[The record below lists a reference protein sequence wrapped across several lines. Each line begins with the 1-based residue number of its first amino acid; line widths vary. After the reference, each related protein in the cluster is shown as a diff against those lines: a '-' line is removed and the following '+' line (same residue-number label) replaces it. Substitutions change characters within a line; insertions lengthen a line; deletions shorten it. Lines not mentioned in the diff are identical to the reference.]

1 MNRGKRGAEAWLRQ
15 LGRDVHRD
23 RMLYLMILAPLA
35 FLLVFSYAPM
45 YGVQIAFRDYNII
58 KGIWDSPWVGLKHI
72 RKFFSSYM
80 FWRLMKNTLALSA
93 YSLAVFPLS
102 LVLALLL
109 NYMPNRRYKKTVQM
123 VSYSPHFL
131 STVVMCGMVLQFLD
145 QRTGML
151 NAFLGLFGVP
161 AQSFMANPSA
171 FPHVYIWSGVWQ
183 GVGYGSVIYIATLA
197 GVSPEL
203 HEAAIIDGANIWQRI
218 WHVDIPG
225 VLPTFCIL
233 LIMRCGS
240 IMNVDFEKIL
250 LLQNDLNGKVS
261 EVISTYV
268 YKQSFQNTFPQ
279 YSYSAAIGLF
289 TSLVNMALL
298 VTVNWASKRL
308 SGSSLW

>member
-15 LGRDVHRD
+15 LGRDVRRD

-123 VSYSPHFL
+123 VSYIPHFL

-203 HEAAIIDGANIWQRI
+203 HEAAIIDGANIWQRT

>member
-15 LGRDVHRD
+15 LGRDVRRD

-58 KGIWDSPWVGLKHI
+58 KGIWDSPWVGLTHI

-123 VSYSPHFL
+123 VSYIPHFL

>member
-15 LGRDVHRD
+15 LGRDMRRD

-123 VSYSPHFL
+123 VSYIPHFL

-298 VTVNWASKRL
+298 VTVNRASKRL

>member
-15 LGRDVHRD
+15 LGRDMRRD

-123 VSYSPHFL
+123 VSYIPHFL

>member
-123 VSYSPHFL
+123 VSYIPHFL

>member
-15 LGRDVHRD
+15 LGRDVRRD

-58 KGIWDSPWVGLKHI
+58 NGIWDSPWVGLKHI

-123 VSYSPHFL
+123 VSYIPHFL

>member
-15 LGRDVHRD
+15 LGRDVRRD

-58 KGIWDSPWVGLKHI
+58 NGIWDSPWVGLKHI

-123 VSYSPHFL
+123 VSYIPHFL

-240 IMNVDFEKIL
+240 LLNIGFEKVL
-250 LLQNDLNGKVS
+250 LLQNNLNSGVS
-261 EVISTYV
+261 EVIATYV
-268 YKQSFQNTFPQ
+268 YKVGIASGRPR

-289 TSLVNMALL
+289 QSLFNMVMLVLVNK
-298 VTVNWASKRL
+298 VTGKL
-308 SGSSLW
+308 SGSSLF

>member
-1 MNRGKRGAEAWLRQ
+1 MERRKTSAREWSQTLR
-15 LGRDVHRD
+15 RDMYRD
-23 RMLYLMILAPLA
+23 RVLYLMILAPLTV
-35 FLLVFSYAPM
+35 LILFSYVPM
-45 YGVQIAFRDYNII
+45 YGVQIAFRDYNIV
-58 KGIWDSPWVGLKHI
+58 KGIWNSPWVGMKNI
-72 RKFFSSYM
+72 KKFFSSYM
-80 FWRLMKNTLALSA
+80 FWRLIKNTLVLSA
-93 YSLAVFPLS
+93 YSLATFPLS

-109 NYMPNRRYKKTVQM
+109 NYMPSQRYKKTIQM
-123 VSYSPHFL
+123 VSYAPHFL

-151 NAFLGLFGVP
+151 NAFLKLFGMPSV
-161 AQSFMANPSA
+161 SFMAIPEA

-240 IMNVDFEKIL
+240 MMNVDFEKIL

-268 YKQSFQNTFPQ
+268 YKQSFQNSFPQ
-279 YSYSAAIGLF
+279 YSYSSAIGLF
-289 TSLVNMALL
+289 TSLVNLVLL
-298 VTVNWASKRL
+298 VTVNRVSKWL

>member
-1 MNRGKRGAEAWLRQ
+1 MERRKTSAREWSQTLR
-15 LGRDVHRD
+15 RDMYRD
-23 RMLYLMILAPLA
+23 RVLYLMILAPLTV
-35 FLLVFSYAPM
+35 LILFSYVPM
-45 YGVQIAFRDYNII
+45 YGVQIAFRDYNIV
-58 KGIWDSPWVGLKHI
+58 KGIWNSPWVGMKNI
-72 RKFFSSYM
+72 KKFFSSYM
-80 FWRLMKNTLALSA
+80 FWRLIKNTLVLSA
-93 YSLAVFPLS
+93 YSLATFPLS

-109 NYMPNRRYKKTVQM
+109 NYMPSQRYKKAIQM
-123 VSYSPHFL
+123 VSYAPHFL
-131 STVVMCGMVLQFLD
+131 STVVMCGMILQFLD

-151 NAFLGLFGVP
+151 NAFLKLFGLPSV
-161 AQSFMANPSA
+161 SFMAIPEA

-240 IMNVDFEKIL
+240 MMNVDFEKIL

-268 YKQSFQNTFPQ
+268 YKQSFQNSFPQ
-279 YSYSAAIGLF
+279 YSYSSAIGLF
-289 TSLVNMALL
+289 TSLVNLVLL
-298 VTVNWASKRL
+298 VTVNRVSKWL

>member
-15 LGRDVHRD
+15 LGRDVRRD

-123 VSYSPHFL
+123 VSYIPHFL

-161 AQSFMANPSA
+161 AQSFMANLSA

>member
-1 MNRGKRGAEAWLRQ
+1 MERRKTSAREWSQTLR
-15 LGRDVHRD
+15 RDMYRD
-23 RMLYLMILAPLA
+23 RVLYLMILAPLTV
-35 FLLVFSYAPM
+35 LILFSYVPM
-45 YGVQIAFRDYNII
+45 YGVQIAFRDYNIV
-58 KGIWDSPWVGLKHI
+58 KGIWNSPWVGMKNI
-72 RKFFSSYM
+72 KKFFSSYM
-80 FWRLMKNTLALSA
+80 FWRLIKNTLVLSA
-93 YSLAVFPLS
+93 YSLATFPLS

-109 NYMPNRRYKKTVQM
+109 NYMPSHRYKKTIQM
-123 VSYSPHFL
+123 VSYAPHFL

-151 NAFLGLFGVP
+151 NAFLKLFGMPSV
-161 AQSFMANPSA
+161 SFMAIPEA

-240 IMNVDFEKIL
+240 MMNVDFEKIL

-268 YKQSFQNTFPQ
+268 YKQSFQNSFPQ
-279 YSYSAAIGLF
+279 YSYSSAIGLF
-289 TSLVNMALL
+289 TSLVNLVLL
-298 VTVNWASKRL
+298 VTVNRVSKWL

>member
-15 LGRDVHRD
+15 LGRDVRRD

-58 KGIWDSPWVGLKHI
+58 NGIWDSPWVGLKHI

-123 VSYSPHFL
+123 VSYIPHFL

-298 VTVNWASKRL
+298 VTVNRASKRL

>member
-15 LGRDVHRD
+15 LGRDVRRD

-123 VSYSPHFL
+123 VSYIPHFL

-298 VTVNWASKRL
+298 VTVNRASKRL

>member
-15 LGRDVHRD
+15 LGRDMRRD

-93 YSLAVFPLS
+93 YSLAAFPLS

-123 VSYSPHFL
+123 VSYIPHFL

>member
-1 MNRGKRGAEAWLRQ
+1 MERRKTSAREWSQTLR
-15 LGRDVHRD
+15 RDMYRD
-23 RMLYLMILAPLA
+23 RVLYLMILAPLTV
-35 FLLVFSYAPM
+35 LILFSYVPM
-45 YGVQIAFRDYNII
+45 YGVQIAFRDYNIV
-58 KGIWDSPWVGLKHI
+58 KGIWNSPWVGMKNI
-72 RKFFSSYM
+72 KKFFSSYM
-80 FWRLMKNTLALSA
+80 FWRLIKNTLVLSA
-93 YSLAVFPLS
+93 YSLATFPLS

-109 NYMPNRRYKKTVQM
+109 NYMPSHRYKKTIQM
-123 VSYSPHFL
+123 VSYAPHFL

-151 NAFLGLFGVP
+151 NAFLKLFGLPSV
-161 AQSFMANPSA
+161 SFMAIPEA

-240 IMNVDFEKIL
+240 MMNVDFEKIL

-268 YKQSFQNTFPQ
+268 YKQSFQNSFPQ
-279 YSYSAAIGLF
+279 YSYSSAIGLF
-289 TSLVNMALL
+289 TSLVNLVLL
-298 VTVNWASKRL
+298 VTVNRVSKWL

>member
-15 LGRDVHRD
+15 LGRDVRRD

-35 FLLVFSYAPM
+35 FLLVFSYVPM

-123 VSYSPHFL
+123 VSYIPHFL

>member
-15 LGRDVHRD
+15 LGRDVRRD

-123 VSYSPHFL
+123 VSYIPHFL

>member
-15 LGRDVHRD
+15 LGRDVRRD

-80 FWRLMKNTLALSA
+80 FWRLMKNTLALRA

-123 VSYSPHFL
+123 VSYIPHFL

>member
-1 MNRGKRGAEAWLRQ
+1 MNRWKRGAEAWLRQ
-15 LGRDVHRD
+15 LGRDVRRD

-123 VSYSPHFL
+123 VSYIPHFL

>member
-15 LGRDVHRD
+15 LGRDVRRD

-58 KGIWDSPWVGLKHI
+58 NGIWDSPWVGLKHI

-109 NYMPNRRYKKTVQM
+109 NYMPNRSYKKTVQM
-123 VSYSPHFL
+123 VSYIPHFL

>member
-15 LGRDVHRD
+15 LGRDVRRD

-58 KGIWDSPWVGLKHI
+58 NGIWDSPWVGLKHI

-123 VSYSPHFL
+123 VSYIPHFL

-308 SGSSLW
+308 SGNSLW

>member
-1 MNRGKRGAEAWLRQ
+1 MERRKTSAREWSQTLR
-15 LGRDVHRD
+15 RDMYRD
-23 RMLYLMILAPLA
+23 RVLYLMILAPLTV
-35 FLLVFSYAPM
+35 LILFSYVPM
-45 YGVQIAFRDYNII
+45 YGVQIAFRDYNIV
-58 KGIWDSPWVGLKHI
+58 KGIWNSPWVGMKNI
-72 RKFFSSYM
+72 KKFFSSYM
-80 FWRLMKNTLALSA
+80 FWRLIKNTLVLSA
-93 YSLAVFPLS
+93 YSLATFPLS

-109 NYMPNRRYKKTVQM
+109 NYMPSQRYKKAIQM
-123 VSYSPHFL
+123 VSYAPHFL

-151 NAFLGLFGVP
+151 NAFLKLFGMPSV
-161 AQSFMANPSA
+161 SFMAIPEA

-240 IMNVDFEKIL
+240 MMNVDFEKIL

-268 YKQSFQNTFPQ
+268 YKQSFQNSFPQ
-279 YSYSAAIGLF
+279 YSYSSAIGLF
-289 TSLVNMALL
+289 TSLVNLVLL
-298 VTVNWASKRL
+298 VTVNRVSKWL

>member
-15 LGRDVHRD
+15 LGRDVRRD

-123 VSYSPHFL
+123 VSYIPHFL
-131 STVVMCGMVLQFLD
+131 STVIMCGMVLQFLD

>member
-1 MNRGKRGAEAWLRQ
+1 MERRKTSAREWSQTLR
-15 LGRDVHRD
+15 RDMYRD
-23 RMLYLMILAPLA
+23 RVLYLMILAPLTV
-35 FLLVFSYAPM
+35 LILFSYVPM
-45 YGVQIAFRDYNII
+45 YGVQIAFRDYNIV
-58 KGIWDSPWVGLKHI
+58 KGIWNSPWVGMKNI
-72 RKFFSSYM
+72 KKFFSSYM
-80 FWRLMKNTLALSA
+80 FWRLIKNTLVLSA
-93 YSLAVFPLS
+93 YSLATFPLS

-109 NYMPNRRYKKTVQM
+109 NYMPSQRYKKAIQM
-123 VSYSPHFL
+123 VSYAPHFL
-131 STVVMCGMVLQFLD
+131 STVVMCGMILQFLD

-151 NAFLGLFGVP
+151 NAFLKLFGLPSV
-161 AQSFMANPSA
+161 SFMAIPQA

-240 IMNVDFEKIL
+240 MMNVDFEKIL

-268 YKQSFQNTFPQ
+268 YKQSFQNSFPQ
-279 YSYSAAIGLF
+279 YSYSSAIGLF
-289 TSLVNMALL
+289 TSLVNLVLL
-298 VTVNWASKRL
+298 VTVNRVSKWL

>member
-1 MNRGKRGAEAWLRQ
+1 MERRKTSAREWSQTLR
-15 LGRDVHRD
+15 RDMYRD
-23 RMLYLMILAPLA
+23 RVLYLMILAPLTV
-35 FLLVFSYAPM
+35 LILFSYVPM
-45 YGVQIAFRDYNII
+45 YGVQIAFRDYNIVR
-58 KGIWDSPWVGLKHI
+58 GIWNSPWVGMKNI
-72 RKFFSSYM
+72 KKFFSSYM
-80 FWRLMKNTLALSA
+80 FWRLIKNTLVLSA
-93 YSLAVFPLS
+93 YSLATFPLS

-109 NYMPNRRYKKTVQM
+109 NYMPSQRYKKAIQM
-123 VSYSPHFL
+123 VSYAPHFL
-131 STVVMCGMVLQFLD
+131 STVVMCGMILQFLD

-151 NAFLGLFGVP
+151 NAFLKLFGLPSV
-161 AQSFMANPSA
+161 SFMAIPEA

-240 IMNVDFEKIL
+240 MMNVDFEKIL

-268 YKQSFQNTFPQ
+268 YKQSFQNSFPQ
-279 YSYSAAIGLF
+279 YSYSSAIGLF
-289 TSLVNMALL
+289 TSLVNLVLL
-298 VTVNWASKRL
+298 VTVNRVSKWL

>member
-1 MNRGKRGAEAWLRQ
+1 MERRKTSAREWSQTLR
-15 LGRDVHRD
+15 RDMYRD
-23 RMLYLMILAPLA
+23 RVLYLMILAPLTV
-35 FLLVFSYAPM
+35 LILFSYVPM
-45 YGVQIAFRDYNII
+45 YGVQIAFRDYNIVR
-58 KGIWDSPWVGLKHI
+58 GIWNSPWVGMKNI
-72 RKFFSSYM
+72 KKFFSSYM
-80 FWRLMKNTLALSA
+80 FWRLIKNTLVLSA
-93 YSLAVFPLS
+93 YSLATFPLS

-109 NYMPNRRYKKTVQM
+109 NYMPSQRYKKAIQM
-123 VSYSPHFL
+123 VSYAPHFL

-151 NAFLGLFGVP
+151 NAFLKLFGMPSV
-161 AQSFMANPSA
+161 SFMAIPEA

-240 IMNVDFEKIL
+240 MMNVDFEKIL

-268 YKQSFQNTFPQ
+268 YKQSFQNSFPQ
-279 YSYSAAIGLF
+279 YSYSSAIGLF
-289 TSLVNMALL
+289 TSLVNLVLL
-298 VTVNWASKRL
+298 VTVNRVSKWL

>member
-1 MNRGKRGAEAWLRQ
+1 
-15 LGRDVHRD
+15 
-23 RMLYLMILAPLA
+23 
-35 FLLVFSYAPM
+35 
-45 YGVQIAFRDYNII
+45 
-58 KGIWDSPWVGLKHI
+58 
-72 RKFFSSYM
+72 
-80 FWRLMKNTLALSA
+80 
-93 YSLAVFPLS
+93 
-102 LVLALLL
+102 
-109 NYMPNRRYKKTVQM
+109 M
-123 VSYSPHFL
+123 VSYAPHFL
-131 STVVMCGMVLQFLD
+131 STVVMCGMILQFLD

-151 NAFLGLFGVP
+151 NAFLKLFGLPSV
-161 AQSFMANPSA
+161 SFMAIPEA

-240 IMNVDFEKIL
+240 MMNVDFEKIL

-268 YKQSFQNTFPQ
+268 YKQSFQNSFPQ
-279 YSYSAAIGLF
+279 YSYSSAIGLF
-289 TSLVNMALL
+289 TSLVNLVLL
-298 VTVNWASKRL
+298 VTVNRVSKWL